1 MQNKFIV
8 LFTIILSIAIVFV
21 ISCTSQTTTP
31 VAGTGG
37 IQVQVTD
44 TENNPLGGG
53 KVVSDTQPDGQLKLE
68 GLTDNNGN
76 VVFQNIKSGEYEFYV
91 SRFNYTETYVN
102 ISVNPGQTTTTK
114 VQMIIS
120 NPPLKTP
127 TITNWSFGFAA
138 IRPSVLS
145 RTI

>member
-8 LFTIILSIAIVFV
+8 LFTIILSMAMMFV
-21 ISCTSQTTTP
+21 ISCTSHTTMP
-31 VAGTGG
+31 VAGIGK

-53 KVVSDTQPDGQLKLE
+53 KVVSGTQPDGQLKLE

-76 VVFQNIKSGEYEFYV
+76 VVFQNVKSGEYEFYV
-91 SRFNYTETYVN
+91 SRFNYTETYIN
-102 ISVNPGQTTTTK
+102 ITVKPGQTASTK

-120 NPPLKTP
+120 NPPLTSP
-127 TITNWSFGFAA
+127 TTTN
-138 IRPSVLS
+138 
-145 RTI
+145 

>member
-1 MQNKFIV
+1 MIEFIRSTMQNKFIV

-53 KVVSDTQPDGQLKLE
+53 KVVSGTQPDGQLKLE
-68 GLTDNNGN
+68 GLTNNNGD
-76 VVFQNIKSGEYEFYV
+76 VVFQNVKSGDYEFCV
-91 SRFNYTETYVN
+91 SRFNYSENYITITVK
-102 ISVNPGQTTTTK
+102 PRQTPSTT
-114 VQMIIS
+114 VQMMIS
-120 NPPLKTP
+120 NPPLT
-127 TITNWSFGFAA
+127 TSSTTN
-138 IRPSVLS
+138 
-145 RTI
+145 